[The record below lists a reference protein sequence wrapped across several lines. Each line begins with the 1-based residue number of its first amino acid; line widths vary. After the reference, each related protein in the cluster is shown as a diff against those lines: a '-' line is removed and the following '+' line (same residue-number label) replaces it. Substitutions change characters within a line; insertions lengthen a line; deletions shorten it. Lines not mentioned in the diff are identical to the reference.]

1 MSRIPILVEAEL
13 IGVPLYLHNK
23 VKEAKN
29 SQERRI
35 AVLEIGIWKA
45 FVTLKS
51 MGNVF
56 TDPKIEQWGEKLK
69 KLLDYPGAPWN
80 SSRRLEILEKEIK
93 YGIKLLKSSISSPV
107 LKRLHDFLIAIRDGN
122 ICEYYQQISL
132 EEAGL
137 IVEFSYNPDLSNQ
150 QPGGLPMTQ

>member
-1 MSRIPILVEAEL
+1 
-13 IGVPLYLHNK
+13 
-23 VKEAKN
+23 
-29 SQERRI
+29 
-35 AVLEIGIWKA
+35 
-45 FVTLKS
+45 

-56 TDPKIEQWGEKLK
+56 TDQKIEFWCGKLK
-69 KLLDYPGAPWN
+69 QLLDYPGVPWN

-107 LKRLHDFLIAIRDGN
+107 LKRLRDFLIAIRDGN

-137 IVEFSYNPDLSNQ
+137 IVEFSYNPDFSKQ
-150 QPGGLPMTQ
+150 STGGLPMT